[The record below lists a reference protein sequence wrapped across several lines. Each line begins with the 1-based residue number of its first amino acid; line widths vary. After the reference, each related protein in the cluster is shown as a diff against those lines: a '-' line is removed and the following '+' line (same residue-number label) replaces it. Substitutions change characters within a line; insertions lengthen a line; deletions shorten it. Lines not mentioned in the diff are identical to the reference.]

1 MLPAAATGGAP
12 APWSDHF
19 QKNSC
24 QTIGGAEE
32 YRAAEQR
39 TTLAHR
45 AASSGRGSG
54 AVLTRVG
61 VIGAGNISATHVRA
75 LAGIE
80 GVTLAG
86 VYGPRLERAQ
96 AVADLGGG
104 RGYDSLEQFF
114 ATESPA
120 MVIVGTPSGLHGE
133 HASAAARRGIH
144 VLVEKPLEITVARVD
159 ALIAQASAT
168 GVTLGVV
175 FQDRV
180 KPGVRALKAAVD
192 ATALGHVSLV
202 RAQVPWWR
210 PPEYYRDS
218 RWRGTWALDG
228 GGALM
233 NQGIH
238 TIDLLLWLCG
248 PVARVSGKAVT
259 RCHDIEVEDT
269 AVAILEFASGA
280 IGTLEA
286 TTCAYPGRPRRIEI
300 SGSAGTA
307 ILDGDRFAP
316 DAQPAVSQPPQNVA
330 SPVVSDVSPHRDV
343 IADFIEAF
351 RSGRAPVCD
360 GGDGRRSVQ
369 LVEAIY
375 ESSRRGRPIDVHGV
389 SGR

>member
-1 MLPAAATGGAP
+1 M
-12 APWSDHF
+12 
-19 QKNSC
+19 
-24 QTIGGAEE
+24 
-32 YRAAEQR
+32 
-39 TTLAHR
+39 
-45 AASSGRGSG
+45 
-54 AVLTRVG
+54 
-61 VIGAGNISATHVRA
+61 IGAGNISATHVRA
-75 LAGIE
+75 LAGIA

-96 AVADLGGG
+96 AVADIGGG
-104 RGYDSLEQFF
+104 RGYDSLERMF
-114 ATESPA
+114 AAESPD

-133 HASAAARRGIH
+133 HAAAAVRHGIH

-159 ALIAQASAT
+159 ALIAHASER

-192 ATALGHVSLV
+192 AEPFGRVALI

-233 NQGIH
+233 DQGIH
-238 TIDLLLWLCG
+238 TVDLLLWLCG
-248 PVARVSGKAVT
+248 PVTRVSGKAVT

-300 SGSAGTA
+300 SGAAGTA

-316 DAQPAVSQPPQNVA
+316 DAQPAADAPPQNVA

-343 IADFIEAF
+343 IADFIEAC
-351 RSGRAPVCD
+351 RRRRPPVC
-360 GGDGRRSVQ
+360 GGLDGRRSVQ
-369 LVEAIY
+369 LIEAIY
-375 ESSRRGRPIDVHGV
+375 ASSRLGRPIDVDDA